1 MHRFPLKR
9 GNLNLVVFLS
19 LLPIQIYQKHPG
31 TPLVPVHRM
40 RSTSRQLGLC
50 IIDIPL
56 CTKDVAGCAANQSNV
71 KNKNNFK
78 FQFNAYLL
86 TIFNIPNIELYAG
99 NKIKEEYSVP
109 SSNNLTN

>member
-1 MHRFPLKR
+1 M
-9 GNLNLVVFLS
+9 
-19 LLPIQIYQKHPG
+19 
-31 TPLVPVHRM
+31 
-40 RSTSRQLGLC
+40 
-50 IIDIPL
+50 
-56 CTKDVAGCAANQSNV
+56 QSNV